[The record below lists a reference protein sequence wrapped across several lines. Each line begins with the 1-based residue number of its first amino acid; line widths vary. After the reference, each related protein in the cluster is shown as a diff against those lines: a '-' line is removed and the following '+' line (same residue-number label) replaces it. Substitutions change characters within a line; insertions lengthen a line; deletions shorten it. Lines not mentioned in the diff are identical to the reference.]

1 MIDAETIAAVRA
13 SVEQNGA
20 EEETVMQLRKSWPGI
35 HFTYCMDDDIG
46 ALDPYQEANG
56 FNIYLVT
63 GREHCISFTSAVEN
77 ATGLVIAAVEEEA
90 D

>member
-1 MIDAETIAAVRA
+1 MIDTETIAAVKA
-13 SVEQNGA
+13 TVEREGA
-20 EEETVMQLRKSWPGI
+20 EETTVGTLRKSWPGI

-46 ALDPYQEANG
+46 ALDPYQEAKG

-63 GREHCISFTSAVEN
+63 GREHCISFTSAPEN
-77 ATGLVIAAVEEEA
+77 ATGLVIAALEDEE